1 MAVKKRK
8 GVPSHNFKRYVNGVE
23 VVPCKY
29 STGNSGTLLAGTVD
43 GELVRDVTGN
53 VVPFH
58 NIEGEWK

>member
-8 GVPSHNFKRYVNGVE
+8 GKQTHNWKRYVNGVE
-23 VVPCKY
+23 VKPCKY
-29 STGNSGTLLAGTVD
+29 ANGSTGMLLAGTVD
-43 GELVRDVTGN
+43 GELVRDSKGA